1 MKRSGIGRPGAA
13 GGRAPA
19 NSLRHAN
26 DSGSRGGHSGAEPP
40 QTAVE
45 GTKVVRSLDPE
56 PTGSKQTPRRS
67 SAETPGRADKDKGSS
82 AETPERADKGKGS
95 SAETPGWAVKGKG
108 SSAETPERTEKDEGS
123 SAERPGRT
131 DKDEGASAERPERE
145 CPKAGPGMRAHSPG
159 LRVRTSSAQA
169 GQDERRTSRVSPSSA
184 IAIRKSPQSVRSRAK
199 GPVSSSS
206 SVLKYGQLTSDT
218 EVSGAAT

>member
-26 DSGSRGGHSGAEPP
+26 DARSRGGYSGAEPP

-56 PTGSKQTPRRS
+56 PTGSKQTPRR
-67 SAETPGRADKDKGSS
+67 
-82 AETPERADKGKGS
+82 S

>member
-26 DSGSRGGHSGAEPP
+26 DAGSRGGYSGAEPP

-82 AETPERADKGKGS
+82 AETPERADKDKGS
-95 SAETPGWAVKGKG
+95 SAEM
-108 SSAETPERTEKDEGS
+108 
-123 SAERPGRT
+123 PGRT
-131 DKDEGASAERPERE
+131 EKDEGASAELPERE

-218 EVSGAAT
+218 EVSGAAA